1 MKKCCDSNK
10 NDKICI
16 RSDGK
21 TFKLPRRFPKKSCLT
36 KKIRGFSMRSSCAPY
51 KKCMK
56 GVDQVPWPQ
65 KQHTACKYF
74 STFTNNLH
82 TNLMSLLTIELH
94 CTY

>member
-56 GVDQVPWPQ
+56 GGSNRKKGICVLAPNESGIERDY
-65 KQHTACKYF
+65 KY
-74 STFTNNLH
+74 NRGKKWIKN
-82 TNLMSLLTIELH
+82 
-94 CTY
+94 